1 MKYATET
8 AFIKAVDHIIDRK
21 VKHYHTDWTEID
33 RSKFL
38 ANIAGKNQSDVLIAR
53 ECGTYLLDSV
63 AIRIVGTEARSILDY
78 YINYEADADFY
89 EVNYDLKQVIKRSWE
104 YLADKYHI
112 KYETKGNAK

>member
-1 MKYATET
+1 MKYTTEI

-33 RSKFL
+33 RSKFME
-38 ANIAGKNQSDVLIAR
+38 NIAGKNQPDVLIAR

-78 YINYEADADFY
+78 YMNQESEADFY
-89 EVNYDLKQVIKRSWE
+89 EVNYDLRQVIKRSRE

-112 KYETKGNAK
+112 MYEAKG